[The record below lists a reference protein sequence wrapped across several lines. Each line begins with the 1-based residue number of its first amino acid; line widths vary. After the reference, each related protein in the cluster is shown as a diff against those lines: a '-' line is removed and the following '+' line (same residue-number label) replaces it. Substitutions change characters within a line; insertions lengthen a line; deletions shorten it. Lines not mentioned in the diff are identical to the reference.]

1 MNNKNNIN
9 NSSSDNKS
17 SLQCK
22 IIGVLTF
29 VGTAGYAGYLRM
41 NTPIHSKGQRIYL
54 GCVGIGSVAVALWR
68 MSID

>member
-9 NSSSDNKS
+9 SNSYNKS
-17 SLQCK
+17 CLQCK
-22 IIGVLTF
+22 IVGVLTF
-29 VGTAGYAGYLRM
+29 VGTAGYAEYLRM

-54 GCVGIGSVAVALWR
+54 GCVSIGSVAVALWR